1 MVLPWQKHRRETEE
15 LHAKLEVET
24 QQVDEARARTHEA
37 VVGQAKSRTNS
48 SVLLRQIQLNGWT
61 ELLQAAWGGR
71 A

>member
-15 LHAKLEVET
+15 LHAKLEAES

-37 VVGQAKSRTNS
+37 VVSQAKSRTNS
-48 SVLLRQIQLNGWT
+48 SVLLRQLQLNGWT